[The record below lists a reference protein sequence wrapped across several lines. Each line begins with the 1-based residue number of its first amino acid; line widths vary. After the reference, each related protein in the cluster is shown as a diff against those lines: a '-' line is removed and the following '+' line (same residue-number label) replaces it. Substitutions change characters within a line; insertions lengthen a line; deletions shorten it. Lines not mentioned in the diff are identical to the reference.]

1 LIGGFIRGIFF
12 LVLLSTFATF
22 TYSKDKADSC
32 EKSFLSYL
40 NPNLLAPGGK
50 ASAITKNIIKSG
62 YHGLKAAFYPVFFL
76 PKGLYHLGKGIWN
89 QTLWESSKNFL
100 GEIKKDLYHIVAY
113 FGILFSSMNTGV
125 SISQIDSMVENQLNT
140 DSVVVVVNGFPKSDP
155 LHNYVKLQFEAYYKN
170 FKHAHYIDVGESNSN
185 GPLYP
190 IRKIIDISKSS
201 GKVNLL
207 KIFGHGTPG
216 TVDFLGYT
224 LTEDFFTL
232 HEHQS
237 NGWNAFVNGY
247 EEFSH
252 PVEVRRTNRIDS
264 TETVEIKH
272 ELQLTNVMAENSNIV
287 VYGCST
293 ARGEVGTRF
302 LNYIGM
308 TFADKGATVY
318 GSQLKVEKSLV
329 DQVIMY
335 YGGNPSKI
343 PNVLHGAVEVSTAS
357 INLAAN
363 LVTKFSPDPERL
375 GVQNNVFF
383 VTWDRIKEVKVPSR

>member
-1 LIGGFIRGIFF
+1 M
-12 LVLLSTFATF
+12 A
-22 TYSKDKADSC
+22 
-32 EKSFLSYL
+32 E
-40 NPNLLAPGGK
+40 
-50 ASAITKNIIKSG
+50 
-62 YHGLKAAFYPVFFL
+62 
-76 PKGLYHLGKGIWN
+76 
-89 QTLWESSKNFL
+89 
-100 GEIKKDLYHIVAY
+100 
-113 FGILFSSMNTGV
+113 
-125 SISQIDSMVENQLNT
+125 
-140 DSVVVVVNGFPKSDP
+140 
-155 LHNYVKLQFEAYYKN
+155 
-170 FKHAHYIDVGESNSN
+170 NSN
-185 GPLYP
+185 IVVYGC
-190 IRKIIDISKSS
+190 S
-201 GKVNLL
+201 
-207 KIFGHGTPG
+207 T
-216 TVDFLGYT
+216 
-224 LTEDFFTL
+224 
-232 HEHQS
+232 
-237 NGWNAFVNGY
+237 A
-247 EEFSH
+247 

-264 TETVEIKH
+264 TETIEIKH

-383 VTWDRIKEVKVPSR
+383 VTWDRIKEVKIPSR